1 MLRGLSGYW
10 SDPLAT
16 RVGRLL
22 TFFLLYVSEGIPL
35 GFTATVIATHMRREG
50 LDPAVIGAYVGSL
63 YLPWAFK
70 WVFGPVVDT
79 ITSEKFGRRRTW
91 IVGAQIAM
99 MAALLAALPVDFATS
114 TGLFTA
120 IIFAHNLCAATQ
132 DVAIDA
138 LAVQVLPPEERGT
151 ANGFMFGGQS
161 IGQAMGGA
169 GILLIG
175 AALPF
180 ESTYLI
186 AVGLMALILFG
197 VSWRLRETA
206 AVAVPWA
213 IGSPSVA
220 RWRRIAQEL
229 REFMRAAGRAFV
241 GTRAA
246 ALGLVFAIL
255 PLGAYALSL
264 SLQSNLAVELGLGDR
279 EIGAIALWTSL
290 LSALGCVVGGWMSDR
305 YGRRRMIAL
314 FVLLTAIP
322 TVWLALAMRAVGHI
336 MPVETAQLGIVS
348 DPHLVTTFWWLCI
361 TYGFFQGLTYGSSTA
376 LFMDIT
382 TPAVAATQFTAYMAL
397 GNLATSYTSTW
408 EGISVVDFG
417 YPTTL
422 VLDAM
427 VGILCIAVLPWLGT
441 KRTSSAPADPVAAMT

>member
-1 MLRGLSGYW
+1 MVRGLTGYW

-16 RVGRLL
+16 RVGRLV

-35 GFTATVIATHMRREG
+35 GFTATVIATHMRRDG
-50 LDPAVIGAYVGSL
+50 VDPAVIGAYVGSL

-70 WVFGPVVDT
+70 WIFGPIVDT
-79 ITSEKFGRRRTW
+79 ITSETFGRRRTW

-99 MAALLAALPVDFATS
+99 MAALLAALPVDFATA

-120 IIFAHNLCAATQ
+120 IIFVHNLCAATQ

-138 LAVQVLPPEERGT
+138 LAVQALPPEERGT

-161 IGQAMGGA
+161 VGQAIGGA

-175 AALPF
+175 ASLPF

-186 AVGLMALILFG
+186 AVGLMALILVG

-206 AVAVPWA
+206 TIAVPWA
-213 IGSPSVA
+213 IDATNTA
-220 RWRRIAQEL
+220 RWKTIALEL
-229 REFMRAAGRAFV
+229 REFLRAAGRAFV

-246 ALGLVFAIL
+246 AIGVVFAVL

-264 SLQSNLAVELGLGDR
+264 SLQSNLAVELGLGDT

-290 LSALGCVVGGWMSDR
+290 MTALGCVVGGWMSDR

-314 FVLLTAIP
+314 FVLLTALP
-322 TVWLALAMRAVGHI
+322 TMWLALAMRSVGHI
-336 MPVETAQLGIVS
+336 MPVDAAELGIVS
-348 DPHLVTTFWWLCI
+348 DADLVTTFWRMCVI
-361 TYGFFQGLTYGSSTA
+361 YGFFQGLTYGSSTA

-397 GNLATSYTSTW
+397 GNLATSYTATW
-408 EGISVVDFG
+408 QGISIVDFG

-422 VLDAM
+422 ALDAALG
-427 VGILCIAVLPWLGT
+427 VFCIALLPWLGT
-441 KRTSSAPADPVAAMT
+441 ERASPPVDDKVAATT